1 MVKKMPAMQET
12 WVRLLG
18 WEDALEKGMT
28 GEVFLPGELH
38 GQRSLEGYSSWGCE
52 ELDMTEYTYT

>member
-1 MVKKMPAMQET
+1 MQEMQEMS
-12 WVRLLG
+12 VQSLG
-18 WEDALEKGMT
+18 QEDLEKEMT
-28 GEVFLPGELH
+28 THSSTLAWKLR